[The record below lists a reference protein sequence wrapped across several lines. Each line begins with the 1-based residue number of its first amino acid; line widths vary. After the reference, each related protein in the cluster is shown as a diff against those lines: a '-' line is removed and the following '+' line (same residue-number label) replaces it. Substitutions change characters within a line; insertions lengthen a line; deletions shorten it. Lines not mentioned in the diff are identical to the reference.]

1 MDISDMSK
9 TEKILSQINVNR
21 MVENLW
27 RLVNIPSPTGRERA
41 ASVCFSEML
50 GEAGANVELDETI
63 ADSPNVI
70 GHLKGSRAGRTIQ
83 LAGHI
88 DHIDVAHTV
97 PRRDKDIISGR
108 GAADMKNGLAGILE
122 IVRVLNE
129 TECDFAGEI
138 LVTVYGLH
146 EAPEGDSRGLFGLL
160 DKGVK
165 GDAGI
170 VFEGPN
176 DRAAVMANGMA
187 IWNLTL
193 RHKGQACHELS
204 AGRERLELFRAVLA
218 VGEVLLEKDRKLKEQ
233 VNKYSLLPAE
243 SLFVGQL
250 HYGDF
255 YNRLPDVCTMQ
266 GTRRWHP
273 DKSFD
278 EVKEDFAKLIQAV
291 SIPEDV
297 RIENEWMFVG
307 DSYEISPDESIVKS
321 LCRSYKAVFG
331 KQLPVAGHNSVTDTC
346 RLVGRGNVPTVLWGF
361 GTETGHSNNEYVK
374 ISQLESSCK
383 VAVSAVLDYLEGN
396 CG

>member
-1 MDISDMSK
+1 MPK
-9 TEKILSQINVNR
+9 TEKILRQISTDR
-21 MVENLW
+21 MAEDLW
-27 RLVNIPSPTGRERA
+27 RLVNIASPTGKERE
-41 ASVCFSEML
+41 ASVYFSQML
-50 GEAGANVELDETI
+50 GGAGADVELDETI
-63 ADSPNVI
+63 ANSPNVI
-70 GHLKGSRAGRTIQ
+70 GRLKGSRRGRTIQ

-88 DHIDVAHTV
+88 DNIDVDHAA
-97 PRRDKDIISGR
+97 PRRDKDIICGR
-108 GAADMKNGLAGILE
+108 GAADMKNGLAGIVE
-122 IVRVLNE
+122 IVRVLND
-129 TECDFAGEI
+129 TGCDFAGEI

-165 GDAGI
+165 GDAAI

-176 DRAAVMANGMA
+176 DSAAVMANGMG

-193 RHKGQACHELS
+193 RHKSGACHELS
-204 AGRERLELFRAVLA
+204 AGKERMELLRAVLA
-218 VGEVLLEKDRKLKEQ
+218 VGEALQEKDGHLQEQ
-233 VNKYSLLPAE
+233 VNKYPLLPAE

-255 YNRLPDVCTMQ
+255 YNRVPDVCTMQ

-278 EVKEDFAKLIQAV
+278 EVKQDFAQVIQDV
-291 SIPEDV
+291 SMPEDV
-297 RIENEWMFVG
+297 RIEDAWMFVG

-321 LCRSYKAVFG
+321 LCRSYKGVFG
-331 KQLPVAGHNSVTDTC
+331 KQLPVAGHSGVTDAC

-374 ISQLESSCK
+374 IGKLESSCK
-383 VAVSAVLDYLEGN
+383 VAMSAVLDYLESG